1 LAACIQLYSLSC
13 CALSRCPLPHL
24 QVRVHERT
32 HTGAK
37 PYKCAFCDFRSAQGG
52 NVRIHERRHTGD
64 KRYPCPY
71 CPFASVTSSA
81 TTSHVRRAHG
91 GESHRDSPL
100 VEGDGHLQVEAV
112 VPAASTMMMN
122 RWERSRRR
130 VAPVV
135 VLQAQAG
142 ATGTVGGA
150 P

>member
-1 LAACIQLYSLSC
+1 MAACILLYSLSC
-13 CALSRCPLPHL
+13 CALSRCPAPFL

-81 TTSHVRRAHG
+81 TTTHIRRAHTKPETAG
-91 GESHRDSPL
+91 GPRPAT
-100 VEGDGHLQVEAV
+100 GGH
-112 VPAASTMMMN
+112 
-122 RWERSRRR
+122 RR
-130 VAPVV
+130 VAPVT
-135 VLQAQAG
+135 VLRPDVLG
-142 ATGTVGGA
+142 V
-150 P
+150 